1 MSAPRSVGLRVPVLL
16 VWFVVLWEALWG
28 RFTLANLLTGVIVAL
43 ALVLVVPL
51 PDAPLRSYGVR
62 RIRPLRALG
71 FLAYFAVKVVQANLV
86 LAWEIITPGDR
97 TEPGII
103 GVPLPDVSDAVVTL
117 IANAFTLTPGSLTIE
132 VAQDPTIVYV
142 HVLHLH
148 EPDKVRAELLHFAAI
163 AVRAFGSDE
172 SIAQLESVAGHPR
185 EGTP

>member
-1 MSAPRSVGLRVPVLL
+1 MSARRRIPWRIPVLL
-16 VWFVVLWEALWG
+16 VWFVVLWESLWG
-28 RFTLANLLTGVIVAL
+28 RFTLANLLSGVVVSL
-43 ALVLVVPL
+43 ALVLVVRL
-51 PDAPLRSYGVR
+51 PDASLRSYGVR
-62 RIRPLRALG
+62 RIRPIRALWFVVY
-71 FLAYFAVKVVQANLV
+71 FLIKVVQANVV

-132 VAQDPTIVYV
+132 VTQDPTVVYV

-148 EPDKVRAELLHFAAI
+148 EPEKVRAEMLHFAAI

-172 SIAQLESVAGHPR
+172 AIAQLGAAASR
-185 EGTP
+185 RSEGAR